1 VAAAGVNV
9 VAAAGRAADKAAA
22 VVVVSAAVAVV
33 AWVEAAAKAEIA
45 RRVAPIEAPQFGAPF
60 FVSSSRAW
68 RSTHNFAACR

>member
-1 VAAAGVNV
+1 VNLVADRAPAAV
-9 VAAAGRAADKAAA
+9 VSAVAGRAADKAAA

-60 FVSSSRAW
+60 FCEFLARVAEH
-68 RSTHNFAACR
+68 T